1 MRSSQESQAEKMMKI
16 GFSAAAPPAAAP
28 GGESWVLNE
37 GKKIDSVSK
46 MGQNKIRNPAPH

>member
-16 GFSAAAPPAAAP
+16 LFSAAAPPAVAP

-37 GKKIDSVSK
+37 GEKIGSVSE
-46 MGQNKIRNPAPH
+46 MGQNKIRNRAAH